1 MAVNRDKL
9 FESAQKHVRKGSWDR
24 AIKDYQQVLESD
36 PGDVRTRLKVADLLV
51 KIERYDEALQDYLKV
66 AFHYA
71 SDDIYDKAVAVYKQ
85 ALRIAPTDPR
95 LHRDLGEAY
104 YRYGRL
110 KDALRAFHQAQKIF
124 RDQGDSIA
132 QRDVLERMVA
142 IDPDDVGLQIQ
153 IAERYEKDGERAN
166 ALMYFRRAANALSD
180 EGRLD
185 EFVQV
190 AERVVFLEPSDHVLR
205 KQVVRLY
212 LNRED
217 NKHAL
222 KHLQH
227 LFKEMPEDI
236 ETLDMLGM
244 TFGRLGQTEK
254 AILVYLELAKTQR
267 RFHQDQLAF
276 ETFRRILALD
286 PNHPEARQ
294 VLGVREKQD
303 SSPQLANTGALKA
316 PNTRDAL
323 EGVEFLDDD
332 DDEEELE
339 IEPDML
345 LEPEEVQPKVAS
357 AGDAFLDFAAD
368 EIGAIDSDVLSRI
381 DDRPA
386 SGIAQGNSIQ
396 ELPEIQIEAAEDKA
410 PSDVRQMVTESEVF
424 LKYRLFDRA
433 DDVLTRAAM
442 KAPESVAVHEQ
453 LHRLRAMQGDLEGAA
468 EELFILA
475 RLTRATPQRAT
486 DFLKRAMEFVP
497 LAVVNQHASH
507 LGIALSG
514 PQPARVD
521 ALTPQF
527 IEEVSEGIEE
537 ISESF
542 AIEIE
547 QPAGMTEV
555 EFLSPDD
562 DDALSGNSAVEDE
575 SVPTQD
581 GFDEDEDDEDELDD
595 SLFGDDDLLD
605 IDEVDNIRFN
615 EDELKALDAE
625 VSDPFE
631 LFGEDAEL
639 MFEQLFTEATVITKS
654 APRRVNTQLV
664 GDLRDVDSFLDNGL
678 LSEAEDSLERFG
690 EANPGHPGILARD
703 ERLRELRGEKKDNA
717 FGSRSLSG
725 KFGPQYSQLS
735 VANVSALAPERMNTN
750 LELGLTYLEMGLWDE
765 AIEEFR
771 QAIDD
776 PEACATAMLHMAT
789 CELKRG
795 DAPASENLLKTLLTR
810 PGISR
815 DIESRASEALAA
827 LRRERT
833 I

>member
-24 AIKDYQQVLESD
+24 AIKDYQQVLEAD
-36 PGDVRTRLKVADLLV
+36 PNDVRTRLKVADLLV

-85 ALRIAPTDPR
+85 ALRIAPADPR

-124 RDQGDSIA
+124 RDQGDHIA

-166 ALMYFRRAANALSD
+166 ALMYFRRSANALSD

-205 KQVVRLY
+205 KQVVRIY

-254 AILVYLELAKTQR
+254 AVLVYLELAKTQR
-267 RFHQDQLAF
+267 RFHQDQLAY

-294 VLGVREKQD
+294 VLGVREKHD
-303 SSPQLANTGALKA
+303 SFPQLSNTGSLAV

-332 DDEEELE
+332 DEEELE
-339 IEPDML
+339 IEPDMM
-345 LEPEEVQPKVAS
+345 LEPDEVQPKATS

-386 SGIAQGNSIQ
+386 SGLVQGRQIHD
-396 ELPEIQIEAAEDKA
+396 LPEIQIEAAEDKS

-442 KAPESVAVHEQ
+442 RAPESVAVHEQ
-453 LHRLRAMQGDLEGAA
+453 LHRLRAMQGDLEAAA

-475 RLTRATPQRAT
+475 RLTRSTPLRAT

-497 LAVVNQHASH
+497 AAVVNQHASH

-562 DDALSGNSAVEDE
+562 DEDALSGDSAVEDD
-575 SVPTQD
+575 STPTLD
-581 GFDEDEDDEDELDD
+581 GIKDEADD
-595 SLFGDDDLLD
+595 LFFDDDMLD
-605 IDEVDNIRFN
+605 IDDVENIRFN
-615 EDELKALDAE
+615 EQELKALDAE

-631 LFGEDAEL
+631 FFGDDAEL
-639 MFEQLFTEATVITKS
+639 MFEQLFNEATKISAKS
-654 APRRVNTQLV
+654 APRRVNTQFV

-678 LSEAEDSLERFG
+678 LSEAEDSLERFS

-703 ERLRELRGEKKDNA
+703 ARLRELRGEKKDNA
-717 FGSRSLSG
+717 FGSQSLSG
-725 KFGPQYSQLS
+725 KFKPQYSQLS

-750 LELGLTYLEMGLWDE
+750 LELGVTYLDMGLWDE

-771 QAIDD
+771 QALDD
-776 PEACATAMLHMAT
+776 PEASATAMLHMAT

-795 DAPASENLLKTLLTR
+795 DVPASENLLKTLLTR
-810 PGISR
+810 PGITR
-815 DIESRASEALAA
+815 EIESRANEALAA
-827 LRRERT
+827 LRRERMV
-833 I
+833 